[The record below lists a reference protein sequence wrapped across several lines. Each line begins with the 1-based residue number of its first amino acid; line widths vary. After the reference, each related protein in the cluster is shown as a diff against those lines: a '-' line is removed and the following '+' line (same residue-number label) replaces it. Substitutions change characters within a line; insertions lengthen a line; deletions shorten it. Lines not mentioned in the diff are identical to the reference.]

1 MGLRVGFNVNPP
13 SKTAYRKRSQKLSK
27 KRRKYGSEVTR
38 CAHCGTHR
46 ALMRKFGLD
55 ICRRSFRELYAQMG
69 FQKI

>member
-1 MGLRVGFNVNPP
+1 MGLRLGHCMIGIPKPV
-13 SKTAYRKRSQKLSK
+13 YRKKLQRLPK
-27 KRRKYGSEVTR
+27 KRRNYGSEVTR

-55 ICRRSFRELYAQMG
+55 ICRRSFRELYAKMG